1 MEVLGIKK
9 GSFVDKSTGSTITY
23 CHLHVADQ
31 DKNVDGLAV
40 EVLKIPQ
47 GMLDKGNQVNVGDE
61 ISVTYNKFGRI
72 ETIEKL

>member
-9 GSFVDKSTGSTITY
+9 GSFVDRTTGATVTY

-40 EVLKIPQ
+40 DILKVPQ
-47 GMLDKGNQVNVGDE
+47 GMLIIGNQIKVRDK
-61 ISVTYNKFGRI
+61 IAVTYNKFGRI
-72 ETIEKL
+72 DTIEKL